1 MARHRMLHAPREL
14 PNEDRAWLALLVG
27 AGLYLLFS
35 ERFWNLL
42 PF

>member
-1 MARHRMLHAPREL
+1 MQILQKRQP
-14 PNEDRAWLALLVG
+14 EDLAWLVLLLI

-35 ERFWNLL
+35 ERFWNVL